1 MAESN
6 RKRDFEEALKHCE
19 ALASSLK
26 PPKQKKPV
34 EYVFLRDPV
43 GERQTHCKYRPTP
56 RASKKTK
63 TSTISDSTEQV
74 TLQGK

>member
-26 PPKQKKPV
+26 PAKQKKHV

-43 GERQTHCKYRPTP
+43 GERQTHCKYRPKNLSLEAL
-56 RASKKTK
+56 RSISFLFK
-63 TSTISDSTEQV
+63 TSKTE
-74 TLQGK
+74 KAC